1 MYLVLSHAKII
12 HILKF
17 ANCSLQKLLIFSFFA
32 FPLWSHD
39 FSSYLCRMILHI
51 FNPEHDIS
59 LTATSCPFTPPAAAR
74 RLRSDLCFLPALWA
88 GEGDGVL
95 VEDVSAA
102 LRSLDRLGVPKS
114 KVTFLT
120 PEDVRSRGV
129 GESWRIDPWG
139 WDQVLCHQLVK
150 WGIPATSL
158 PDKGRLE
165 AIRAVSN
172 RRWAAWH
179 LLPSLCMDPET
190 FTGDA
195 LYVTGWDE
203 GIARKI
209 ASGSWVLKEPWSSSG
224 RGIRYVRQGDPITPH
239 LLGWI
244 RNVIRRQ
251 GGVMVEPYHE
261 KVLDF
266 GMEFTASSEGIA
278 YDGLSLF
285 QTVHGA
291 YVGNLLATEE
301 EKLNLLKS
309 YVNRSV
315 LSSVRQKIIEILT
328 PLLPNIYQ
336 GPLGIDMM
344 VVREQGKRKVVPCV
358 EMNLRRTMG
367 HVALALSRRILS
379 RGVMRITYEKGQYGF
394 SICDT
399 QGSPDG
405 TGLIDG
411 HGDQVGNDR

>member
-1 MYLVLSHAKII
+1 M
-12 HILKF
+12 KF

-32 FPLWSHD
+32 FPVGSPV
-39 FSSYLCRMILHI
+39 FSLYLCRMIVHI

-74 RLRSDLCFLPALWA
+74 RLRSDLCYLPALWA
-88 GEGDGVL
+88 DEGDGVL
-95 VEDVSAA
+95 VEDASAA
-102 LRSLDRLGVPKS
+102 VRALERLEVPKA

-120 PEDVRSRGV
+120 PGDLRSVGA
-129 GESWRIDPWG
+129 GESLEIAPWG
-139 WDQVLCHQLVK
+139 WDQVLCHQLLT
-150 WGIPATSL
+150 WGIPAACL
-158 PDKGRLE
+158 PDAGQLE
-165 AIRAVSN
+165 TIRAVSN
-172 RRWAAWH
+172 RRWAAEH
-179 LLPSLCMDPET
+179 LLPSLCVDPET
-190 FTGDA
+190 MTGDA
-195 LYVTGWDE
+195 SYVTAWDE
-203 GIARKI
+203 EIARKM

-224 RGIRYVRQGDPITPH
+224 RGIRYVHPGDPMTPH

-251 GGVMVEPYHE
+251 GGVMMEPCHD

-266 GMEFTASSEGIA
+266 GMEFTVTRQGIA
-278 YDGLSLF
+278 YNGLSLF

-291 YVGNLLATEE
+291 YVGNLLATED
-301 EKLNLLKS
+301 EKLSLIKS
-309 YVNRSV
+309 YIAENV
-315 LSSVRQKIIEILT
+315 LSLVRQKIIQILT
-328 PLLPNIYQ
+328 PLLPGVYQ

-344 VVREQGKRKVVPCV
+344 VVREQGIMKVVPCV

-367 HVALALSRRILS
+367 HVALAWSRRVPS

-394 SICDT
+394 SIRDT